1 MEDFVPFASRSYG
14 LMFLLLFVSR
24 GMDFLSTW
32 VATPNMVLEGNPIAK
47 KLGWKWGIPLNV
59 ALCFG
64 FAFWPLPAIVI
75 STTSVLVAA
84 RNFQSAWLMRSL
96 GEQLYRDWHIERVQE
111 TSVTLYLF
119 CLFAQ
124 TALAG
129 GVGAAVIYF
138 SEWQLVPL
146 AIGLGIV
153 AYALAV
159 AFYTRA
165 GHLAPAP
172 LDTAIARLAERNP
185 PVATAPPPPG
195 KNGKPCSLTVHLR
208 RPGEIT
214 RPQPYVFAHPRRVPQ
229 AGRPGQPD
237 PRHPPAA
244 GGRRNPALGLPQN
257 PRAGRVVPVRVGRG
271 RRTSGPLLLRGLQ
284 PARDHP
290 ASGPDRGGH

>member
-1 MEDFVPFASRSYG
+1 MEEFVPFASRSYG

-47 KLGWKWGIPLNV
+47 KLGWRWGIPLNF

-96 GEQLYRDWHIERVQE
+96 GEQLYRDWHVERVQE
-111 TSVTLYLF
+111 TSITLYLF

-124 TALAG
+124 TALTG
-129 GVGAAVIYF
+129 GVGVAVVYC
-138 SEWQLVPL
+138 SDWRLVPL

-159 AFYTRA
+159 AFYTLLGIWR
-165 GHLAPAP
+165 LRRS
-172 LDTAIARLAERNP
+172 AIRSARLAKRSLVLES
-185 PVATAPPPPG
+185 TQLPPG
-195 KNGKPCSLTVHLR
+195 TNGKGMTIP
-208 RPGEIT
+208 I
-214 RPQPYVFAHPRRVPQ
+214 
-229 AGRPGQPD
+229 
-237 PRHPPAA
+237 PPAVQ
-244 GGRRNPALGLPQN
+244 PQ
-257 PRAGRVVPVRVGRG
+257 GK
-271 RRTSGPLLLRGLQ
+271 
-284 PARDHP
+284 
-290 ASGPDRGGH
+290 